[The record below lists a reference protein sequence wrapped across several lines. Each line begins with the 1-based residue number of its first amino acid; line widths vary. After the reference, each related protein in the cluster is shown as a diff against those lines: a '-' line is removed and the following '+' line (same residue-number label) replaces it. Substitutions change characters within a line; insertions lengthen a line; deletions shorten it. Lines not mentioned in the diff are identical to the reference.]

1 MNRRM
6 FVGRPLVLSA
16 LAAGFLSSSYR
27 ALAAEPQTT
36 ANVGDA
42 SDGLPGVVRAPIVG
56 LPTPRLALAVDA
68 GYGFTEAQADEG
80 AHHRLMGQLGVGLAP
95 LEWLELGVRAQ
106 GRHDR
111 HPDDGMG
118 ADSGTTTDL
127 ALLARGGGDVGS
139 GFRLGGDL
147 GARFP
152 GSESIGDSLSSPAI
166 DARALFA
173 WAHGSGAHLAGFA
186 GYRLDQTE
194 GVAQESDRY
203 RLGDRIALG
212 ASEFDAVL
220 VGVGVVVPVSSA
232 ELLAELSG
240 DVLVGSGAPEF
251 SESPLR
257 ASIGA
262 RLGLSDAAAL
272 ELQSDISLSGRPDV
286 GPDSPLIPIEPRF
299 SVLAGFRYRFWN
311 GPAPRPNPAAVAP
324 EPKPKPVVAAP
335 PPKPVVPPPPAPVNT
350 LRVTVVDKTTGH
362 PLSDAEAEIIVDG
375 QTRPL
380 QFVTEST
387 FEIGEVPVGTVEL
400 VVRAERLKDWRKRVE
415 VTEGQPLDVRVEM
428 IPAANSG
435 QIRGLIRGFD
445 GKGLAAQVRIQ
456 PGSHAV
462 QSDAD
467 GSFIVDVPP
476 GNYTVEVSL
485 EGYRTQK
492 LTARVGKDGV
502 LVLNVDMLKEAQ

>member
-6 FVGRPLVLSA
+6 FVGRPLVVLA
-16 LAAGFLSSSYR
+16 LAAGLLTSSHH
-27 ALAAEPQTT
+27 ALAVEPQAT

-42 SDGLPGVVRAPIVG
+42 SDALPGVVRAPIVG
-56 LPTPRLALAVDA
+56 VPTPRLALALDA
-68 GYGFTEAQADEG
+68 GYAFTEALADEG
-80 AHHRLMGQLGVGLAP
+80 AHHRLIGQLGVGLAP
-95 LEWLELGVRAQ
+95 LDWLEVGVRAL

-152 GSESIGDSLSSPAI
+152 GSESVGDSLSSPAV
-166 DARALFA
+166 DARALFT
-173 WAHGSGAHLAGFA
+173 WAQASGVHLAGFA
-186 GYRLDQTE
+186 GYRFDQTE
-194 GVAQESDRY
+194 GVAGDSDRY

-220 VGVGVVVPVSSA
+220 VGVGALVPVASA
-232 ELLAELSG
+232 ELLAEVSG
-240 DVLVGSGAPEF
+240 DVLVGSGAPGF
-251 SESPLR
+251 SQSPLR
-257 ASIGA
+257 ASLGA
-262 RLGLSDAAAL
+262 RIGLTDSAAV
-272 ELQSDISLSGRPDV
+272 ELQSDISLSSRPDV

-311 GPAPRPNPAAVAP
+311 GPAPEPAPVVAP
-324 EPKPKPVVAAP
+324 PPKPKPVAAP
-335 PPKPVVPPPPAPVNT
+335 PPPKPAPVVAPPPMNA

-362 PLSDAEAEIIVDG
+362 PLSDAEAEIVVGG

-387 FEIGEVPVGTVEL
+387 FEIAEVPVGTVEL
-400 VVRAERLKDWRKRVE
+400 VVRAERLKDWRRQVE
-415 VTEGQPLDVRVEM
+415 VTEGEPLEVRVEM

-445 GKGLAAQVRIQ
+445 GKGLAAQVSIQ
-456 PGSHAV
+456 PGAHEV

-467 GSFIVDVPP
+467 GSFVVDVPP

-485 EGYRTQK
+485 AGYRTQK
-492 LTARVGKDGV
+492 LTAKVGKDGV
-502 LVLNVDMLKEAQ
+502 IVLNVDMLKESQ